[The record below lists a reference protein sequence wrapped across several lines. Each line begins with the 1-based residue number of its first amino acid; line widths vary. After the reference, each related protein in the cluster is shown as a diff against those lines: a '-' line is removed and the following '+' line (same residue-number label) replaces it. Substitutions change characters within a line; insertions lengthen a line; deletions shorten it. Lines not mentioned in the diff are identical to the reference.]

1 MNHKVLDSWIVISC
15 WLNNGIDFNELMMI
29 WASGQIEVA
38 EA

>member
-1 MNHKVLDSWIVISC
+1 MNHKVLDSWIVISY
-15 WLNNGIDFNELMMI
+15 WLNNGIKLDELMMI